1 MKIIYVENGDAA
13 FIRLDE
19 EILTRNFATRVIHLK
34 NTGRYA
40 YFLQLV
46 KLIVLLALR
55 LPFAS
60 LAYTRFADWHA
71 AITAFFC
78 SLYGKKLL
86 LVLGGYDAAWL
97 PEFAYGVYHRKTRG
111 KWAKYAIRRA
121 SLILPNNPGLVYNR
135 NDYEPG
141 ITRQGGIDV
150 FVPERKG
157 EVRVLFNG
165 FYTDYWIPAKE
176 PKHNDLVITVAYISN
191 VRTFHIKGVK
201 DFISA
206 ATDLPDLEFRLIGAN
221 QDLLLSWAPELPGN
235 LTVIESLRRD
245 ELLQQYQEAKVFC
258 LLSITEGMSN
268 VLCEAMLCE
277 CIPVVSDVNF
287 NAEIVG
293 ESGFVIKSR
302 QPDLIRDAIRK
313 AVSADP
319 GKGREARKRV
329 EENYSMK
336 RREKELVGILNE
348 AGSSGQ

>member
-1 MKIIYVENGDAA
+1 MKIIYVENGDST

-19 EILTRNFATRVIHLK
+19 EILTRYFSTRVIHLK

-46 KLIVLLALR
+46 KLVTLLALR

-86 LVLGGYDAAWL
+86 LVVGGYDAAWL
-97 PEFAYGVYHRKTRG
+97 PEFGYGVYHRKTRG
-111 KWAKYAIRRA
+111 KWAKYALRKA
-121 SLILPNNPGLVYNR
+121 SLILPNNPGLKYNR
-135 NDYEPG
+135 NEYEPG

-165 FYTDYWIPAKE
+165 FHTDYWIPAKE
-176 PKHNDLVITVAYISN
+176 PKHSNLVITVAYISN
-191 VRTFHIKGVK
+191 VRTYQIKGIN
-201 DFISA
+201 DFINA
-206 ATDLPDLEFRLIGAN
+206 AMDLPDLEFRLIGAN
-221 QDLLLSWAPELPGN
+221 QHQLLSWEPDLPGN

-245 ELLQQYQEAKVFC
+245 ELRQQYQEAKVFC

-293 ESGFVIKSR
+293 GSGFVIKSR
-302 QPDLIRDAIRK
+302 QPALIRDTIRK
-313 AVSADP
+313 AVNADP
-319 GKGREARKRV
+319 GKGRQARERIAK
-329 EENYSMK
+329 NYSIK

-348 AGSSGQ
+348 AVS